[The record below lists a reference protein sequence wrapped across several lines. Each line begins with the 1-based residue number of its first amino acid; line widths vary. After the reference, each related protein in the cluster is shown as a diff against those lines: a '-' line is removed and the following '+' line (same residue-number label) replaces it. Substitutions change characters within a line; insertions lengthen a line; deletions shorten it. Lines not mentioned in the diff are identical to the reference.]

1 MSDTNPPADSAF
13 VEEERAARPVEK
25 HLKSRA
31 TWTRFLFIVLCFI
44 QIWLASLVGTVV
56 IVLGFLMVLFTGE
69 VNRELRGIGH
79 SIASYVYDNVRY
91 MTFNTDE
98 KPFPFGSPWPSAE
111 SDETPAAPDETS
123 ADSEE

>member
-1 MSDTNPPADSAF
+1 MSDTNPPADHSF
-13 VEEERAARPVEK
+13 VEEERVAGPMEK
-25 HLKSRA
+25 NLKSRA
-31 TWTRFLFIVLCFI
+31 TWTRLLFIALCFV

-69 VNRELRGIGH
+69 VNRELRGIGQ
-79 SIASYVYDNVRY
+79 SIASYVFENVRY

-111 SDETPAAPDETS
+111 SDEVS
-123 ADSEE
+123 ADPQE